1 MHGALSWCM
10 NPEKDWMVLAWC
22 LCVMAGP
29 CWVSA
34 GIRVS
39 LLVLGGIRF
48 PLLVLAGI
56 RGFLAGPCWDLL
68 DPCGTLLE
76 FAGSLR
82 KPCWNLWEIILSNSF
97 DRHSL
102 QSAQTIVNNDIEIIF
117 STFFRPHYSFEFFP
131 GSARKFQQG
140 PHKSP
145 QGKQDPANP
154 TRFPQDPATLHKA
167 PTNSRRCRPEQSGAR
182 RNPTRENNLQ
192 ETSTTTCQQLPVPSS
207 ALA

>member
-102 QSAQTIVNNDIEIIF
+102 QSAQTIVNNDIERIF

-145 QGKQDPANP
+145 QGKTGPSKSHKVSARPSNSPQGPNQFQTVP
-154 TRFPQDPATLHKA
+154 TRAKWCKAKSNKRKQSPRNVNNNMPAV
-167 PTNSRRCRPEQSGAR
+167 
-182 RNPTRENNLQ
+182 
-192 ETSTTTCQQLPVPSS
+192 TCTQ
-207 ALA
+207 